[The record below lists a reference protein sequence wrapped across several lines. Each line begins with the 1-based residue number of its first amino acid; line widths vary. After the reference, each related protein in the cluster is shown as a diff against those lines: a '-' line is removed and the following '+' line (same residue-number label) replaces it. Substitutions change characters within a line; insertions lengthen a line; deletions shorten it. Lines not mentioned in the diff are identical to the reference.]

1 MRIGLSMAPREIAL
15 EVDDGDAVAADI
27 EEAMTGG
34 KAMVWVTDRD
44 GVKHGLAAEKIAF
57 IEVEPKEAK
66 PGVGF
71 STA

>member
-1 MRIGLSMAPREIAL
+1 
-15 EVDDGDAVAADI
+15 
-27 EEAMTGG
+27 MTGG